1 LIDALVERAEE
12 LRDVRIIHLH
22 TEGAAQYVR
31 PEYDGNFRHEAL
43 FVGPNVREAVN
54 AGRADYLPAFLSE
67 VPALFRT
74 GRIPIDVA
82 LLNVSPP
89 DEHGYCSLGTSV
101 DCALQAARSARL
113 VIAQIN
119 QAMPRT
125 LGDSFLHVDQIDR
138 AIEVEVPVPQVVPS
152 ANSDIERAIG
162 KAVATLIEDGAT
174 LQVGIGAIPNAV
186 LSQLGN
192 HRRLGVHTEM
202 FSDGVVE
209 LVEQGVITG
218 ERNPLHPGKLIS
230 SFVMGS
236 QRLYEFVHDNP
247 QVELHPVDYTNDT
260 AVIRR
265 NHRMVAINSAIE
277 VDLTGQVSACSI
289 GDRIYSGMG
298 GQVDFMRGAA
308 LAEEG
313 KAIIALPSTA
323 VGGTVSRIVCRLP
336 AGAMVTLT
344 QGHVHYVV
352 TEYGIA
358 DLYGKSLRERA
369 LELIRIAHPAF
380 RDDLEAGARE
390 RRLL

>member
-1 LIDALVERAEE
+1 MVSAEDAVALIRSGQRVFVHGACATPQVLIDALVQRAGE
-12 LRDVRIIHLH
+12 LHDVRITHLH
-22 TEGAAQYVR
+22 SEGAAPYVR
-31 PEYDGNFRHEAL
+31 PEFTGIFRHEAL

-67 VPALFRT
+67 VPALFRS
-74 GRIPIDVA
+74 GRLALDVA

-89 DEHGYCSLGTSV
+89 DAHGYCSLGTSV
-101 DCALQAARSARL
+101 DCAQQAARSARL
-113 VIAQIN
+113 VVAQIN
-119 QAMPRT
+119 QAMPR
-125 LGDSFLHVDQIDR
+125 
-138 AIEVEVPVPQVVPS
+138 
-152 ANSDIERAIG
+152 AIG
-162 KAVATLIEDGAT
+162 ERVATLIEDGAT

-186 LSQLGN
+186 LSALGS
-192 HRRLGVHTEM
+192 HRQLGVHTEM
-202 FSDGVVE
+202 FTDGVVD

-218 ERNPLHPGKLIS
+218 ERNVLHPGKLIS

-236 QRLYEFVHDNP
+236 QRLYAFVRDNP

-265 NHRMVAINSAIE
+265 ISRMVAINSALE
-277 VDLTGQVSACSI
+277 VDLTGQVAACSI
-289 GDRIYSGMG
+289 GERIYSGMG

-313 KAIIALPSTA
+313 KPIIALPATA
-323 VGGTVSRIVCRLP
+323 AGGTTSRIVSRLAP
-336 AGAMVTLT
+336 GAMVTLT

-369 LELIRIAHPAF
+369 GEMIRIAHPAF
-380 RDDLEAGARE
+380 RDDLESAARE